1 MGLSARIQAKLG
13 AAITVVTI
21 PAPRICRGGGG
32 QRINAEGG
40 GVDTGKPL
48 PNIMT
53 RATTLI
59 VMALLIPGVALAQE
73 ANETNA
79 DESWRAL
86 VWVKDGNGELIEKVR
101 ATPQFALDAILA
113 EEPWGKDAARKVLGQ
128 FGEARSATELDAFAD
143 ALGRLVLE
151 SPSSRIARTALS
163 VLSGATRDNSNSPQI
178 PYGRGLDVLIQV
190 YETMDGTEAVSARSL
205 WSEIIGAGGEDYIM
219 NLFASSERPEAPCA
233 IQPYTPNITYWAGS
247 VQEPV
252 EESAGPP
259 PGGWCP
265 NVSQWCKLGFMLGR
279 RKVGGVDLEHVLS
292 ICDKRRKVENGKL
305 QLGIYW

>member
-1 MGLSARIQAKLG
+1 MK
-13 AAITVVTI
+13 
-21 PAPRICRGGGG
+21 
-32 QRINAEGG
+32 N
-40 GVDTGKPL
+40 
-48 PNIMT
+48 
-53 RATTLI
+53 LI
-59 VMALLIPGVALAQE
+59 LLMALLIPGVALAQE
-73 ANETNA
+73 AAESEA

-101 ATPQFALDAILA
+101 ATPQFALDAIQA
-113 EEPWGKDAARKVLGQ
+113 EEPWGKDAAMKVFGQ
-128 FGEARSATELDAFAD
+128 FGGPGSAAELDALAD
-143 ALGRLVLE
+143 ALARLILE
-151 SPSSRIARTALS
+151 SPSRKVATDALNALADASVARFS
-163 VLSGATRDNSNSPQI
+163 DVGI
-178 PYGRGLDVLIQV
+178 PYARALDVLIEV
-190 YETMDGTEAVSARSL
+190 YEALDGTETVSARSL
-205 WSEIIGAGGEDYIM
+205 WSAIIGAGGEDYVM
-219 NLFASSERPEAPCA
+219 NLFASSERPEAPCS

-292 ICDKRRKVENGKL
+292 ICDKRRKVEDGKL